1 LKLPNE
7 IVVNS
12 IIDSYE
18 NKRVYLFRS
27 NGIEKEHFHICLKV
41 NNDSYVLLF
50 LVTSQVDKRLR
61 YYQIRNDERFS
72 DTVVVFDNT
81 LMTCLSKQSCVDC
94 NQPKYLT
101 RDELFAEISGE
112 IKFIDTEIDFSLIK
126 PIKAGIVKSPEVSEY
141 IKKEIIYFPIN

>member
-1 LKLPNE
+1 MKLPNE

-12 IIDSYE
+12 ILDSYE
-18 NKRVYLFRS
+18 KKRAYLFKS
-27 NGIEKEHFHICLKV
+27 NGIEKEHFHLCLKV

-61 YYQIRNDERFS
+61 YYKIRNDERFS

-112 IKFIDTEIDFSLIK
+112 VKFIDTEIDFSLIK
-126 PIKAGIVKSPEVSEY
+126 RIKAGIAKSPEVSEY
-141 IKKEIIYFPIN
+141 IKREIIDFPV